1 MKIDE
6 TMLRYGSIQEAQER
20 LNRQQ
25 TGQTDASSPK
35 QPFEAIFNQEL
46 AKTETISFSKHAG
59 QRMAQRDI
67 ELSAQDIEKLGQA
80 VKKAEEKGVRNT
92 LILFNSNAFIVNVP
106 ANTVITAMTGS
117 DLKEN
122 VFTQIDGAVIL

>member
-1 MKIDE
+1 MRIDE

-67 ELSAQDIEKLGQA
+67 ELSEQDIEKLGQA